1 MNSYTYF
8 FTLILIFF
16 YIKVSFSNQP
26 VKFDNAAYQLSVPK
40 ILDLEDKKLY
50 LKIRSL
56 QIEGNWSEVDKKVKL
71 LKDKILLGHIDYDKL
86 MHPNKYKSS
95 YDELSEWLIK
105 YNDFPI
111 VMQRRVYSLM
121 MKRSSD
127 PKKINN
133 EKNNVVES
141 TSEAPSLDQNIEVS
155 KISRNE
161 AIENEDRVQFEN
173 STVIGSISLVGAS
186 IDDLTFKKYTNTLNG
201 DDNVVLLNPK
211 KVEDGYYI
219 ETGWATANKN
229 INLPNSKTIWT
240 IEGNNKLT
248 PNSPIKLSWT
258 NDQNIK
264 FIKDIS
270 IDDQYLF
277 KVNQTIINNSE
288 KTYNFYPYGQIIRNI
303 APEIIDFFIL
313 HEGLIGVFD
322 DQLVEEDYDDI
333 EEKKFSI
340 NADKG
345 WLGITDKYWITSLIP
360 QENRKFRTDFDYK
373 NKFRANFIETSATEI
388 GANETKSNEIKII
401 IAAKEVDI
409 IDGYAENLNISK
421 YDLAID
427 WGWFYFLVKPLFFV
441 IDYFFELTGNFGIA
455 IILITICIRI
465 VFFPLANYSFKSM
478 AKMKVLQPEMT
489 RLKELHKEDKMKL
502 QQEMMALYK
511 KEKVNPV
518 SGCLPIFIQIPFF
531 FAIYKVLFVTL
542 EMRHQPFYGWIKD
555 LSERDPT
562 SIFNLFGLIPWDPPS
577 FLLIGV
583 WPCLMGLSMYLQQKL
598 NPTPPDPIQAK
609 IFAFFPLFLTVIL
622 APFPSGLVIY
632 WTINNI
638 LTMAQQYVIIK
649 RTTVKTAQ

>member
-1 MNSYTYF
+1 MDSKNVIAAISLSAAVIIIYGLF
-8 FTLILIFF
+8 FA
-16 YIKVSFSNQP
+16 P
-26 VKFDNAAYQLSVPK
+26 P
-40 ILDLEDKKLY
+40 
-50 LKIRSL
+50 
-56 QIEGNWSEVDKKVKL
+56 
-71 LKDKILLGHIDYDKL
+71 
-86 MHPNKYKSS
+86 P
-95 YDELSEWLIK
+95 
-105 YNDFPI
+105 P
-111 VMQRRVYSLM
+111 
-121 MKRSSD
+121 D

-133 EKNNVVES
+133 EKNNIVES
-141 TSEAPSLDQNIEVS
+141 TSEAPSLDQNVEVS

-173 STVIGSISLVGAS
+173 STVIGSISLVGGS

-201 DDNVVLLNPK
+201 DDNVILLNPK

-288 KTYNFYPYGQIIRNI
+288 KTYNFYPYGQIIRNL

-427 WGWFYFLVKPLFFV
+427 WGWFYFLVKPLFFL
-441 IDYFFELTGNFGIA
+441 IDYFFKLTGNFGIA

-542 EMRHQPFYGWIKD
+542 EMRHQPFFGWIKD

-562 SIFNLFGLIPWDPPS
+562 SFANLFGLIPWDPPS
-577 FLLIGV
+577 FLIIGV
-583 WPCLMGLSMYLQQKL
+583 WPCLMGLSMYFQQKL